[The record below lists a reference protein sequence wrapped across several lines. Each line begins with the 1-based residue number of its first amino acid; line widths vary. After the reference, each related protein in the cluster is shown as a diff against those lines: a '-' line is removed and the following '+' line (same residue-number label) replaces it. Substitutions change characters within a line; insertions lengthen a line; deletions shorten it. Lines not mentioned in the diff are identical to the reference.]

1 MRLQGQSSAW
11 TWLTALL
18 FGVACTCRGSLVK
31 VNMGLKVRR
40 GQVAHLQQEDLQF
53 HVPHEKDACKVEVVM
68 NEPMTQRVGKL
79 MPQVMEVQFDTQA
92 ENIESITQL
101 VYSWSFCHQSF

>member
-1 MRLQGQSSAW
+1 MRLQGHSSAW

-101 VYSWSFCHQSF
+101 VYSWSSCHQSF